1 MKKIA
6 LIPTILL
13 FLFTGLLPVTAQPA
27 YPSDDKL
34 WFYRVWFSEK
44 TNTVND
50 FAPEELLSPAAI
62 SRREKLGIPLLTES
76 DIPVSSQHIN
86 TLSGL
91 GFRPRSTSKWLN
103 TALFTTTEAKDPAA
117 YKEYHFIDSIQ
128 LVRRPADPAKR
139 SYSKYGITVPGAG
152 PDAFD
157 PRIPLNGHLL
167 HQSGFTGKKI
177 TIAVLDAGFNGANAI
192 ESLAPLR
199 QREGIIATRNFV
211 DGTDHVYDYH
221 THGTSVLSILAGSL
235 PGIINGTAP
244 GADYM
249 LLRTEDDETEY
260 PVEEDYW
267 VAAAEYADSAG
278 ADIITSSL
286 GYFTFDDPDL
296 DYSFSDMDG
305 NTPFITRG
313 ADIAAAKG
321 ILVVNSAGNERNK
334 EWVRIIA
341 PSDGDNVLCIGAL
354 RQDLTISDFSSA
366 GYSSDGRV
374 KPDVVAPGVGIPIQ
388 YEPELWHSGSG
399 TSFSCPV
406 ISGMCASL
414 MQALPAASLAEI
426 IDVLHRSSDR
436 YSRPDSLYGYGIP
449 DFIKA
454 LRLLEETHIFRPEVP
469 VSAGPNPFTD
479 EIIFWFHEPPE
490 YLTVTLTSAN
500 GMKISERN
508 FPAYIAR
515 SFRLDGLGHLA
526 QGLYI
531 LKVTTALGEKRFK
544 MIRVS
549 R

>member
-1 MKKIA
+1 MKRIKVIPIA
-6 LIPTILL
+6 LL

-27 YPSDDKL
+27 YPGDDQL

-44 TNTVND
+44 SQTASD

-62 SRREKLGIPLLTES
+62 SRREKLGIPFLTES
-76 DIPVSSQHIN
+76 DIPVSRQHIN
-86 TLSGL
+86 SLSQF
-91 GFRPRSTSKWLN
+91 GFRPRCTSKWLN
-103 TALFTTTEAKDPAA
+103 TALFTTTEAKDPAT

-139 SYSKYGITVPGAG
+139 SYSKYGITAPGAG

-177 TIAVLDAGFNGANAI
+177 TIAVLDAGFNGADAI

-199 QREGIIATRNFV
+199 QRGGIIATRNFV
-211 DGTDHVYDYH
+211 NSTDHVYDYH

-296 DYSFSDMDG
+296 DYSFSDIDG
-305 NTPFITRG
+305 DTPFITRG
-313 ADIAAAKG
+313 ADFAASKG

-406 ISGMCASL
+406 ISGLCASL
-414 MQALPAASLAEI
+414 MQAVPEASPAEI

-436 YSRPDSLYGYGIP
+436 FNRPDSLYGYGIP

-454 LRLLEETHIFRPEVP
+454 LRLLEETYVFRPEVH
-469 VSAGPNPFTD
+469 VTAGPNPFTD
-479 EIIFWFHEPPE
+479 EIVFWFHEPPE

-515 SFRLDGLGHLA
+515 SFRLDGIEHLA

-531 LKVTTALGEKRFK
+531 VKVSTAQGEKRFK

>member
-1 MKKIA
+1 MKRIKVIPIA
-6 LIPTILL
+6 LM
-13 FLFTGLLPVTAQPA
+13 FLITGLLPVTAQPV
-27 YPSDDKL
+27 YPADDQL
-34 WFYRVWFSEK
+34 WFYRVWFNEK
-44 TNTVND
+44 TNS
-50 FAPEELLSPAAI
+50 ASEYSAEELLSPAAI
-62 SRREKLGIPLLTES
+62 SRREKQGIPVLTES
-76 DIPVSSQHIN
+76 DIPVSRQHII
-86 TLSGL
+86 TLSRF
-91 GFRPRSTSKWLN
+91 GFMPRCTSKWFN
-103 TALFTTTEAKDPAA
+103 TALFTTTEAKDPATWN
-117 YKEYHFIDSIQ
+117 EYYFIDSIQ
-128 LVRRPADPAKR
+128 LVRRPSDPAKK
-139 SYSKYGITVPGAG
+139 SYSKYGITALGAG
-152 PDAFD
+152 PDAYD

-167 HQSGFTGKKI
+167 HQSGFTGRKI
-177 TIAVLDAGFNGANAI
+177 TIAVLDAGFTGVDAI
-192 ESLAPLR
+192 ESLTPLR
-199 QREGIIATRNFV
+199 ERGGIIATRNFV
-211 DGTDHVYDYH
+211 DGTDHVFDYH

-244 GADYM
+244 GADYL

-286 GYFTFDDPDL
+286 GYFTFDDPAL

-305 NTPFITRG
+305 NTPFITKG
-313 ADIAAAKG
+313 ADMAASKG

-341 PSDGDNVLCIGAL
+341 PSDGDSVLCIGAL

-366 GYSSDGRV
+366 GYSADGQV

-388 YEPELWHSGSG
+388 FEPELWHSGSG

-406 ISGMCASL
+406 ISGLCASL
-414 MQALPAASLAEI
+414 MQAIPAASPAEI

-436 YSRPDSLYGYGIP
+436 YNRPDSLYGYGIP

-454 LRLLEETHIFRPEVP
+454 LRLLEETHTFRPEVTMT
-469 VSAGPNPFTD
+469 AGPNPFTD
-479 EIIFWFHEPPE
+479 QIVLWFQESPE
-490 YLTVTLTSAN
+490 LLSVTLTGASGVKVA
-500 GMKISERN
+500 ERN
-508 FPAYIAR
+508 FPVYIAR

-531 LKVTTALGEKRFK
+531 LKVTTAQGEKRYK

-549 R
+549 K

>member
-6 LIPTILL
+6 FIPTILL
-13 FLFTGLLPVTAQPA
+13 LLFTGLLPVTAQPA
-27 YPSDDKL
+27 YPGDDQL

-44 TNTVND
+44 TNTVSD

-62 SRREKLGIPLLTES
+62 SRREKQGIPLLTET
-76 DIPVSSQHIN
+76 DIPVSREHIT
-86 TLSGL
+86 TLSSFGL
-91 GFRPRSTSKWLN
+91 SLRCTSKWLN
-103 TALFTTTEAKDPAA
+103 TALFTTTEAKDPATWN
-117 YKEYHFIDSIQ
+117 EYYFIDSIQ
-128 LVRRPADPAKR
+128 LVRRPSDPAKKN
-139 SYSKYGITVPGAG
+139 YSKYGITAPGAG
-152 PDAFD
+152 PDAYD

-167 HQSGFTGKKI
+167 HQSGFTGRKI
-177 TIAVLDAGFNGANAI
+177 TIAVLDAGFAGADTI
-192 ESLAPLR
+192 ESLTPLR
-199 QREGIIATRNFV
+199 QRGGIIATRNFV
-211 DGTDHVYDYH
+211 NGTDHVYDYH

-244 GADYM
+244 GADYL

-286 GYFTFDDPDL
+286 GYFTFDDPSL

-313 ADIAAAKG
+313 ADIAVSKG
-321 ILVVNSAGNERNK
+321 MLVVNSAGNERNK

-341 PSDGDNVLCIGAL
+341 PSDGDSVLCIGAL

-366 GYSSDGRV
+366 GYSADGQV

-388 YEPELWHSGSG
+388 FEPELWHSGSG

-406 ISGMCASL
+406 ISGLCASL
-414 MQALPAASLAEI
+414 MQAIPAASPAEI

-436 YSRPDSLYGYGIP
+436 YASPDSLYGYGIP
-449 DFIKA
+449 DFMKA
-454 LRLLEETHIFRPEVP
+454 LTLLEEEHTFRPEVTMT
-469 VSAGPNPFTD
+469 AGPNPFTD
-479 EIIFWFHEPPE
+479 QIMIWFNEPPE
-490 YLTVTLTSAN
+490 HLNVILTGASGVKVAESY
-500 GMKISERN
+500 
-508 FPAYIAR
+508 FPVYIAR
-515 SFRLDGLGHLA
+515 SFRLEGLGNLA

-531 LKVTTALGEKRFK
+531 LKVTTAQGEKLFR

-549 R
+549 K

>member
-1 MKKIA
+1 MKKIIV
-6 LIPTILL
+6 IPIALL
-13 FLFTGLLPVTAQPA
+13 FFFTGLMPVTAQPA
-27 YPSDDKL
+27 YPGDDQL

-44 TNTVND
+44 TNTISE
-50 FAPEELLSPAAI
+50 FAPDELLSPAAI

-76 DIPVSSQHIN
+76 DIPVSRQHII
-86 TLSGL
+86 TLSRF
-91 GFRPRSTSKWLN
+91 GFKPRCTSKWIN
-103 TALFTTTEAKDPAA
+103 TALFTTTEPKDPATWN
-117 YKEYHFIDSIQ
+117 EYYFIDSIQ
-128 LVRRPADPAKR
+128 LVRRPADPAKK
-139 SYSKYGITVPGAG
+139 SSTKYGITTPGAG
-152 PDAFD
+152 PDAYD

-177 TIAVLDAGFNGANAI
+177 TIAVLDAGFDGADAI

-199 QREGIIATRNFV
+199 QRGGIIATRNFV
-211 DGTDHVYDYH
+211 TGTDHVYDYH

-244 GADYM
+244 GANYL

-267 VAAAEYADSAG
+267 VAAAEFADSAG

-286 GYFTFDDPDL
+286 GYFTFDDPQF

-305 NTPFITRG
+305 DTPFITRG
-313 ADIAAAKG
+313 ADIAASKG

-341 PSDGDNVLCIGAL
+341 PSDGDSVLCIGAL
-354 RQDLTISDFSSA
+354 RQDLTVSDFSSA
-366 GYSSDGRV
+366 GYSSDGQV
-374 KPDVVAPGVGIPIQ
+374 KPDVVAPGVSIPIQ
-388 YEPELWHSGSG
+388 FEPELWHSGSG

-406 ISGMCASL
+406 ISGLCASL
-414 MQALPAASLAEI
+414 MQALPSASPAEI

-436 YSRPDSLYGYGIP
+436 YNRPDSLYGYGIP

-469 VSAGPNPFTD
+469 VTAGPNPFTD
-479 EIIFWFHEPPE
+479 EIILWFQETPE
-490 YLTVTLTSAN
+490 YLTVTLTGAS

-508 FPAYIAR
+508 FPVYIAR
-515 SFRLDGLGHLA
+515 SFRLDGLGHLG

-531 LKVTTALGEKRFK
+531 VSVKTAQGEKKFK
-544 MIRVS
+544 MIRLS